1 MEHLY
6 EKARLHIA
14 ETIEHA
20 ILLDGEALVIFDEDS
35 ELGKILTEGYRR
47 ALPEAKFMNISELTK
62 ESAIE
67 EFHKLSPGD
76 LVVLIQ
82 SGNFRIDDFRIRI
95 SLFQQKLKVIEHM
108 HLFRLPEDEWGTY
121 INSLH
126 YDKDFYHPLG
136 HGVRD
141 KLLKAQRTEVRC
153 SDTVL
158 TYDSPFEH
166 PKLNI
171 GDYRGMENVGGTFPI
186 GEVFTE
192 AQDMSK
198 VNGEARVYAFAGL
211 DFLVGMYEPF
221 KVTIK
226 EGILSANPDEV
237 PPAFMD
243 ILALIQKDE
252 PVYVREFG
260 LGMNPAIT
268 KEHGLSDVTAFERIT
283 GLHLSLGAKH
293 SVYGKPGFRKKD
305 GRYHI
310 DIFVAAD
317 EILLDGET
325 LYKDGSYI
333 L

>member
-1 MEHLY
+1 MEALI
-6 EKARLHIA
+6 EKAKKHIE
-14 ETIEHA
+14 ETLEHA
-20 ILLDGEALVIFDEDS
+20 ILFSGEAVVIFDEDA
-35 ELGKILTEGYRR
+35 ELTKILTEGYRR
-47 ALPEAKFMNISELTK
+47 ALPKARFMNISELTK
-62 ESAIE
+62 ESAIA
-67 EFHKLSPGD
+67 EFHKLTPGD

-108 HLFRLPEDEWGTY
+108 HLYRIPEEQWETY
-121 INSLH
+121 IDALH
-126 YDKDFYHPLG
+126 YDPEFYHPLG
-136 HGVRD
+136 HGVRE

-153 SDTVL
+153 SDTSLV
-158 TYDSPFEH
+158 YDSPFED

-192 AQDMSK
+192 AKDMSK

-211 DFLVGMYEPF
+211 DFKVGIYEPF

-226 EGILSANPDEV
+226 DGILSPQEDAPK
-237 PPAFMD
+237 AFLD
-243 ILALIQKDE
+243 ILALIQMDE

-260 LGMNPAIT
+260 LGMNPAIRPDRI
-268 KEHGLSDVTAFERIT
+268 LNDVTAFERIT
-283 GLHLSLGAKH
+283 GLHMSLGAKH

-310 DIFVAAD
+310 DIFIAAE
-317 EILLDGET
+317 EILLDGEV
-325 LYKDGSYI
+325 LYREGIY
-333 L
+333 LL